1 MTKDQGERTST
12 GRGRPRR
19 SPVGAEQSQPCRE
32 AGDTSNGVPPRRFDP
47 SLVDGERSR
56 ASSGCDPA
64 EIFMKDAARKDKLA
78 AIRQRIEAGE
88 YDSREVIE
96 RVVDRLLE
104 KWGLVGTKVPP
115 DRAS

>member
-1 MTKDQGERTST
+1 
-12 GRGRPRR
+12 
-19 SPVGAEQSQPCRE
+19 
-32 AGDTSNGVPPRRFDP
+32 
-47 SLVDGERSR
+47 
-56 ASSGCDPA
+56 
-64 EIFMKDAARKDKLA
+64 MKDAARKDKLA